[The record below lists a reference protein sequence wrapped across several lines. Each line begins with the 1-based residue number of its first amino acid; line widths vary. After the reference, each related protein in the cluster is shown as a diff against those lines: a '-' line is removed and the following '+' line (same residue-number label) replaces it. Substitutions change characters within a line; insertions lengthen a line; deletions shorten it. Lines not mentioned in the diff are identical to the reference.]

1 MSTIAQ
7 AMGARRFTASRARV
21 ALPGFTALLA
31 AAALLQG
38 AFWRQQALLFAGGLG
53 AVALLA
59 GVRRSVPL
67 VRVLAPLGVAA
78 AITAVAG
85 GRPGAAL
92 SVAAILACAAFAWLL
107 AARIS
112 QTDGP
117 DAVA

>member
-78 AITAVAG
+78 AITAFARG
-85 GRPGAAL
+85 GPRAAL
-92 SVAAILACAAFAWLL
+92 PVAAALPCPAVPVL
-107 AARIS
+107 AAGRL
-112 QTDGP
+112 
-117 DAVA
+117 